1 MVVSDRWLSMWLEL
15 FVWQLPQRT
24 CEIKDA
30 RTDHP
35 PTVSV
40 CLFDGMNVTLTN
52 LIIFTSVH
60 ITILIMAANVPA
72 VVVPPPP
79 ARNPVDQALAWIGFG
94 TEGNHNSIRD
104 EGGLEAFDDF
114 IGLNKRDIRDMDPG
128 LFKTTTAQ
136 GCINFCMRHVKYTLF
151 IMNWAQYES
160 RCSCT
165 GSLPGIVYAK

>member
-1 MVVSDRWLSMWLEL
+1 ME
-15 FVWQLPQRT
+15 
-24 CEIKDA
+24 E
-30 RTDHP
+30 
-35 PTVSV
+35 
-40 CLFDGMNVTLTN
+40 
-52 LIIFTSVH
+52 
-60 ITILIMAANVPA
+60 NVPP

-136 GCINFCMRHVKYTLF
+136 GCINFGMRRMKYTLG
-151 IMNWAQYES
+151 IMHWVQDES
-160 RCSCT
+160 RCSRTVSIT
-165 GSLPGIVYAK
+165 GISDAEEYKALLGTSLDCATLRKVEYGQSETISKAADPGKFKDERT